1 MATTLVGQTI
11 SSTFRQLTHVNGGFG
26 SSETVLLDG
35 DGTEA
40 AVQVGTNNLNIS
52 THNGINKGLKLQST
66 LLTASATEINQLDG
80 QTVGGSASTDI
91 STNSSTS
98 SLDNKTIDGG
108 TF

>member
-11 SSTFRQLTHVNGGFG
+11 ASTFKQLTHVDGGFG
-26 SSETVLLDG
+26 SSETALLDG

-40 AVQVGTNNLNIS
+40 AVQVGTNNFNIS

>member
-11 SSTFRQLTHVNGGFG
+11 SSTFKQLTHIDGGFE
-26 SSETVLLDG
+26 SSETALLDG

-40 AVQVGTNNLNIS
+40 AVEVGTNNFNIS

>member
-11 SSTFRQLTHVNGGFG
+11 SSTFKQLTHVDGGFG
-26 SSETVLLDG
+26 SSETALLDG

-40 AVQVGTNNLNIS
+40 AIQVGTDNFNIS
-52 THNGINKGLKLQST
+52 THNGINKGLKLQNA

-98 SLDNKTIDGG
+98 SLNNKTIDGG
-108 TF
+108 QF

>member
-1 MATTLVGQTI
+1 V
-11 SSTFRQLTHVNGGFG
+11 H
-26 SSETVLLDG
+26 
-35 DGTEA
+35 
-40 AVQVGTNNLNIS
+40 VGTNNLNIS